1 MPLKVLSKAIEDHPI
16 TGLEYETVTQSWIF
30 GEQTLK
36 VTALANVEA
45 SIDYV
50 FHWLESKNLDAAE
63 IEELAPYF
71 GVIWPSATALC
82 SYLAQPEVLQNLA
95 GKSIVELGCG
105 LAVPS
110 IICSK
115 AGARCTAVDSHPSVP
130 GFLRTNIAMNEPAHV
145 RFVSSEDLQFH
156 TESYD
161 YIIASDVLYERAL
174 VEIIADMVTRIA
186 KPSASFIL
194 ADPGRPHIQEFV
206 HAMSNRGWKDSIEP
220 WSVLYQGEMKDIFV
234 IVFKR

>member
-1 MPLKVLSKAIEDHPI
+1 MPLNVLSNAIEDHPI
-16 TGLEYETVTQSWIF
+16 TGLEYETATKTWIF
-30 GEQTLK
+30 GEQKLK

-45 SIDYV
+45 SIDHV
-50 FHWLESKNLDAAE
+50 FYWLESKNLDAAE

-115 AGARCTAVDSHPSVP
+115 AGARSTAVDSHPSVP

-145 RFVSSEDLQFH
+145 RFISSEDLQVH
-156 TESYD
+156 IENYD
-161 YIIASDVLYERAL
+161 YVIASDVLYERAL
-174 VEIIADMVTRIA
+174 VKIIADMVTRLA
-186 KPSASFIL
+186 KPSAFFVL
-194 ADPGRPHIQEFV
+194 ADPGRPYTQEFV
-206 HAMSNRGWKDSIEP
+206 HTMSQRGWKDSIEV
-220 WSVLYQGEMKDIFV
+220 WSVTHQGEIKDIFV
-234 IVFKR
+234 IVFQR